1 MKQYRNSRGGQN
13 YNRRVWDT
21 NNGVNLN
28 NIKALPQAIPSI
40 VTNRDCPSISST
52 YEKSNSIN
60 SHNVVKVKYE
70 SSSNVKAQKCISVC
84 SFNPRSVK
92 NKTLSFC
99 DYIQSNDFDVVAIT
113 ETWLGSRVDKTC
125 LSELVPNGY
134 QIKHV
139 PRGGGGKRGGG
150 VAIIH

>member
-1 MKQYRNSRGGQN
+1 M
-13 YNRRVWDT
+13 
-21 NNGVNLN
+21 
-28 NIKALPQAIPSI
+28 
-40 VTNRDCPSISST
+40 
-52 YEKSNSIN
+52 
-60 SHNVVKVKYE
+60 
-70 SSSNVKAQKCISVC
+70 
-84 SFNPRSVK
+84 K

-125 LSELVPNGY
+125 LNELVPNGY

-150 VAIIH
+150 VGIIHKSEIDVRSMASSVDNEFLSFEYLDCNLSMNNHSVRLAIVYRPPPTKENGFKIKDFLE